1 MPRFVSGTNRQKM
14 VADCR
19 VVKLG
24 LALDKV
30 DRVKRSYPMTSLH
43 RAPHSPH
50 STYPKGKLAVQVSD
64 LLVKKALADLRMI
77 PTSSC

>member
-1 MPRFVSGTNRQKM
+1 M
-14 VADCR
+14 VAEWSSWDWG
-19 VVKLG
+19 LG
-24 LALDKV
+24 ACSSTDKV
-30 DRVKRSYPMTSLH
+30 DRVKRRYPMTSLH